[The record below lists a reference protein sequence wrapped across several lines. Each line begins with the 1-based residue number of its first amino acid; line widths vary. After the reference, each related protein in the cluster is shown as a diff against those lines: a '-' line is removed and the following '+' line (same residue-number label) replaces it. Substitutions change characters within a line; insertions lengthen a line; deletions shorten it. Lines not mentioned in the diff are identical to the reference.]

1 MPLHRLN
8 IAPTVRIMPLAT
20 ALRIA
25 FSLAVLLAIAITPA
39 SAQSEGEGGESGV
52 PKTVKVYGMRLVG
65 DKARTRLVIDLDRPP
80 GHGIL
85 RLTDPYRLV
94 IDLPHVTFAKP
105 RAQSA
110 GRGLVADYRFGLIAP
125 EKARIVLDLTG
136 PVGIAKTF
144 LLPAAGGQPARLV
157 FDFVSV
163 SAESFA
169 AAAAADN
176 AKARAETRAAA
187 TRNAP
192 ESDRLAGRGPGTK
205 SGGRPVVV
213 IDPGHG
219 GIDSGAA
226 GANGSLEK
234 VVTLE
239 FARELAARL
248 QAGGRVNPVL
258 TRNSDLFLSLRQR
271 IAIARENRAAL
282 LISVHADTVPEEYVR
297 GATVY
302 TLSEKASDSLSAA
315 LAARENRS
323 DILAGM
329 AIDGQPDEV
338 ADILFD
344 LARRES
350 RNLSLR
356 FAKGLVKD
364 MSAAVKLNNSP
375 WRKAAFQVLKA
386 PDIPSVLLELGFLS
400 NPYDEQLLRSDIWRK
415 RSAEAVARAVELF
428 VGDAAPPD
436 VNKELRRGDL

>member
-8 IAPTVRIMPLAT
+8 PAPTIRTMPLAAT
-20 ALRIA
+20 LTNV
-25 FSLAVLLAIAITPA
+25 FSLAALFALAIAPA
-39 SAQSEGEGGESGV
+39 GAQGVSESGKAGV
-52 PKTVKVYGMRLVG
+52 AETVKVHGMRLVG
-65 DKARTRLVIDLDRPP
+65 DETRTRFVIDLDSPP
-80 GHGIL
+80 DHGIL

-94 IDLPHVTFAKP
+94 IDLPRATFTKP
-105 RAQSA
+105 AAQSD
-110 GRGLVADYRFGLIAP
+110 GRGLVADYRFGLIAA

-136 PVGIAKTF
+136 PVEIAKTF
-144 LLPAAGGQPARLV
+144 LLPAAGEQPARLV
-157 FDFVSV
+157 FDFVST
-163 SAESFA
+163 SAASFA
-169 AAAAADN
+169 TAAAADN
-176 AKARAETRAAA
+176 TRAKAAVTGS
-187 TRNAP
+187 AP
-192 ESDRLAGRGPGTK
+192 KGDRLRGGGP
-205 SGGRPVVV
+205 GGRPVVV

-226 GANGSLEK
+226 GAQGVLEK
-234 VVTLE
+234 AVTLE

-248 QAGGRVNPVL
+248 LTGGRVDPVL
-258 TRNSDLFLSLRQR
+258 TRNGDRFLSLRQR

-282 LISVHADTVPEEYVR
+282 FISVHADTVPEDYVR

-323 DILAGM
+323 DILAGL
-329 AIDGQPDEV
+329 AIDDQPDEV

-400 NPYDEQLLRSDIWRK
+400 NPYDEQLLRSSVWRK
-415 RSAEAVARAVELF
+415 RSAEAVARAIELF
-428 VGDAAPPD
+428 VGDAAP
-436 VNKELRRGDL
+436 VGAKNDL